1 MDAERLK
8 ELAERC
14 RELQRVAMHPEVQQ
28 QLREWEQDFEA
39 EAEAEAEK
47 RRVSTRRS

>member
-8 ELAERC
+8 ALAERC
-14 RELQRVAMHPEVQQ
+14 RELQRVAMQPEVRQ

-39 EAEAEAEK
+39 EAEAEK
-47 RRVSTRRS
+47 RRVSTSRG